1 MCSMY
6 CFFQDLTGDN
16 VKWNKSIS
24 SYFHTFSWS
33 IMYPM
38 YCDIVSDVWSQKKV
52 FLRPKLALFNKVE
65 KKMQTF
71 CSFCSIKTTIFSERL
86 VTKNLEKRNRVIK
99 VVMNISS
106 KSIWVWSQLRLRNCN
121 VADIKIENSK
131 NRSQD
136 SEVGS
141 ICMGILNTFWK
152 STGARSSIYVFG
164 WHI

>member
-1 MCSMY
+1 MRSMY

-16 VKWNKSIS
+16 MKWNKSIS

-38 YCDIVSDVWSQKKV
+38 YCDIGSDVWSQKKV

-99 VVMNISS
+99 VVRDIY
-106 KSIWVWSQLRLRNCN
+106 
-121 VADIKIENSK
+121 VADIKIENPK